1 MIADETHKNRRAALG
16 SEHQELLGDHGTKPY
31 RRERINTADFAL
43 PLTCAFSVDADSHGP
58 WSVLARVRFRSV
70 LSKNVFFL
78 DMGHSYG
85 GLLPSAKCL
94 LTQSPFLS
102 EFS

>member
-1 MIADETHKNRRAALG
+1 
-16 SEHQELLGDHGTKPY
+16 
-31 RRERINTADFAL
+31 
-43 PLTCAFSVDADSHGP
+43 
-58 WSVLARVRFRSV
+58 VLARVRFRSV

-85 GLLPSAKCL
+85 GLSPSPKCL
-94 LTQSPFLS
+94 LTQSPFVS